1 MTSQRCDLW
10 AIDRECFNRY
20 LHSTKSLEELVKS
33 QHRSKIIFKKSIK
46 DMKRSNL
53 TILDKL
59 KDKSASAAPN
69 KVNPNQGVTQKF
81 NGILD
86 EISL

>member
-1 MTSQRCDLW
+1 
-10 AIDRECFNRY
+10 
-20 LHSTKSLEELVKS
+20 
-33 QHRSKIIFKKSIK
+33 
-46 DMKRSNL
+46 MKRSNL